1 MGIKPG
7 TIERDIV
14 LVDPHTSNGFI
25 EGWGELAYPEEWI
38 GGSDEI
44 GRPIDRKPISGD
56 PGSAG

>member
-7 TIERDIV
+7 TIEQDNV
-14 LVDPHTSNGFI
+14 
-25 EGWGELAYPEEWI
+25 YPEEWIGGIGPWI

-44 GRPIDRKPISGD
+44 GRPVDGDISGD